1 MAETE
6 TEKHDEVKTSS
17 DVNSESSEL
26 KNELTEFQEE
36 LKETSTSQKEEKE
49 ELSVEVMDLKRRI
62 ATMEKD
68 VKGLSEALKN
78 TLTDIRSLIAEL
90 DNPFNLLRSVGVD
103 DLVQRIMEQ
112 MEDEVS
118 KARREEMKK
127 KIAKG
132 EEEEQKEKIVVTPT
146 PQSIQPIIVP
156 SNLSSSNNQKTTSGE
171 INQTNVDN
179 VKSSPNTIKENNFSQ
194 KSEKNL
200 ALEVKENP
208 KTFYQINN
216 NYRNLPTIKTT
227 SFLTQSSKELPLTY
241 RTAYLMLV
249 AEYLLLRV
257 GERKADLLLTDYAK
271 KGWISPTIIRDLLDI
286 LNLLKPYNS
295 KFNSQDENSLE
306 GEVDIEDHLLIINFL
321 KKIED
326 FSVKEED
333 PINILFMLFL
343 SKAISHLLK
352 VFHLSKKKM
361 NYSLI

>member
-1 MAETE
+1 
-6 TEKHDEVKTSS
+6 
-17 DVNSESSEL
+17 
-26 KNELTEFQEE
+26 
-36 LKETSTSQKEEKE
+36 
-49 ELSVEVMDLKRRI
+49 
-62 ATMEKD
+62 
-68 VKGLSEALKN
+68 
-78 TLTDIRSLIAEL
+78 
-90 DNPFNLLRSVGVD
+90 
-103 DLVQRIMEQ
+103 

-216 NYRNLPTIKTT
+216 NYRNLLTIKTT